1 VSIDGG
7 GVYPRPAR
15 RQGDGL
21 RRFTGLEP
29 QGRQAEAENPAPP
42 ASAKTGGVQDGEQ
55 MTTHD
60 NGGYDLEWQAVP
72 KHCGEICFERVCPV
86 CRETL
91 KIPPNIELGSE

>member
-1 VSIDGG
+1 LTAEGSTLDQPVAKVTGFVVS
-7 GVYPRPAR
+7 
-15 RQGDGL
+15 
-21 RRFTGLEP
+21 TGLEP

-60 NGGYDLEWQAVP
+60 NGGYDLDWQVVP